1 MLLQGAQKLHRWR
14 SVIFNVMFC
23 SGRTVTAASSG
34 DELKHDFTVLHTMLK
49 ILFNETDWV
58 PSERN
63 KREQPLAVTNGIQ
76 TEETCISGIRGRAL
90 VSISH
95 VVMS

>member
-1 MLLQGAQKLHRWR
+1 M
-14 SVIFNVMFC
+14 FNVTFVVAGLSQQPRVQTNEARLC
-23 SGRTVTAASSG
+23 RTSHNA
-34 DELKHDFTVLHTMLK
+34 EF
-49 ILFNETDWV
+49 LFNETDCV
-58 PSERN
+58 QSECN

-76 TEETCISGIRGRAL
+76 TEETCISGIRGRVL